1 MSGGTMMEPAPT
13 SHILT
18 DENVVGLMKYVHSP
32 LSDKE
37 EDIKKREESL
47 LELGKYLADSN
58 QIEQLRTLIQDARP
72 FFISIGT
79 AKAVK
84 IIRSLVE
91 LCLKIVEGDGD
102 VKVNLCLEC
111 IQWAKDQNR
120 VYLRQ
125 ILQAR
130 LIRLYNDLGR
140 YTSATHLA
148 NELIHEL
155 KRLDDKDLII
165 EAQLENSKACYALS
179 SHSKARAALV
189 SARTTAN
196 SMYIPPKMQ
205 AALDMQS
212 GILHAGEDRDFKTAF
227 SYFFEA
233 FEGFDSVNEK
243 DEALR
248 ALKYML
254 LCEIMLGNYDEVK
267 SLMMHKTAMKY
278 NSTQLDA
285 MVAIAEA
292 AKNRSMSEF
301 NTAFGR
307 FREELQCDA
316 VVRKHFKS
324 LSSTMLEKDLCRL
337 VEPYSQV
344 QISHIAKTIGMDID
358 KVERKLSQMILDK
371 KFSGCLHQ
379 GDGLLVVF
387 ELPGPDHTYEIGVE
401 TIHAMSEV
409 LDALYV
415 RARNIR

>member
-1 MSGGTMMEPAPT
+1 M
-13 SHILT
+13 
-18 DENVVGLMKYVHSP
+18 
-32 LSDKE
+32 
-37 EDIKKREESL
+37 
-47 LELGKYLADSN
+47 
-58 QIEQLRTLIQDARP
+58 
-72 FFISIGT
+72 
-79 AKAVK
+79 
-84 IIRSLVE
+84 
-91 LCLKIVEGDGD
+91 
-102 VKVNLCLEC
+102 
-111 IQWAKDQNR
+111 
-120 VYLRQ
+120 
-125 ILQAR
+125 
-130 LIRLYNDLGR
+130 YNDLGR

-371 KFSGCLHQ
+371 KFSGQLHP
-379 GDGLLVVF
+379 L
-387 ELPGPDHTYEIGVE
+387 
-401 TIHAMSEV
+401 
-409 LDALYV
+409 
-415 RARNIR
+415 